1 MKRTY
6 LTLANSYLLLHFFL
20 LVPETFAQNLPVAV
34 STPSQLRF
42 IPNSSSTQLS
52 DPPPILTGSKGGTR
66 GNCPIAI
73 STQKTELIQLTPNP
87 LVPNQTSWSATS
99 TPSILVYNPHSGK
112 TPLLATM
119 LLRDAKDDSRVS
131 IAPITITLP
140 TSPGIVKVPLTQP
153 LEPKRLYRWYFKV
166 ICNPEDNSKNPDVS
180 GLVRWVPPTPD
191 LQKQIVGAN
200 TRQQAALYAENGYW
214 YDALELLA
222 KDPISP
228 DWAEF
233 LKSGS
238 ADLKA
243 IASEKVLP

>member
-1 MKRTY
+1 MMKQVY
-6 LTLANSYLLLHFFL
+6 AVLLGSYLLLMSSAMATVAL
-20 LVPETFAQNLPVAV
+20 AQASPNTNSDLRGRIRFRPNPNEANLSGAG
-34 STPSQLRF
+34 T
-42 IPNSSSTQLS
+42 
-52 DPPPILTGSKGGTR
+52 PPIGPGGGSR
-66 GNCPIAI
+66 GNCPLTV
-73 STQKTELIQLTPNP
+73 STQNTQLTPIIP
-87 LVPNQTSWSATS
+87 DQTSWSATS